1 MPWDLLDIVALSRLG
16 RLDSHDRVAL
26 MQRHADLE
34 GALAAVGAADVGLRA
49 EAERIIR
56 DASDNSVCILPWND
70 AQYPRSL
77 LEIDAPPILL
87 YVRGQLPMDGPGI
100 AVVGTRTCTAQYGKP
115 VTEKLVGVWTT
126 AGCSIISGLASGID
140 TLAHESC
147 LHHRGVT
154 IAVIASGIGRITPKA
169 ARSLSDRIV
178 ENNGAVVSEH
188 PFHVA
193 ALPPYFPARNRIIV
207 GLSRAV
213 VVVESKGSGGALI
226 TASFARRAGRPLWSV
241 PGSVL
246 SSRSIGTNALIEAGE
261 ARMLRTP
268 EEVLDD
274 LGIDPEPER
283 ASPLPDELESW
294 GSDVFSL
301 DDVALRWSTTTSDA
315 CIRLLQY
322 ELDGLVEQLPGA
334 QYRVK

>member
-16 RLDSHDRVAL
+16 RLDSHDRIAL
-26 MQRHADLE
+26 MQQYDDLQ

-56 DASDNSVCILPWND
+56 DASDNSVSIIPWND
-70 AQYPRSL
+70 ARYPRSL

-87 YVRGQLPMDGPGI
+87 YVRGQLPIDGPGI
-100 AVVGTRTCTAQYGKP
+100 GVVGTRTCTTQYGKP
-115 VTEKLVGVWTT
+115 VTEKLGGAWTT

-147 LHHRGVT
+147 LYHRGVT
-154 IAVIASGIGRITPKA
+154 VAVIASGIGRITPKA

-188 PFHVA
+188 PFHIA

-213 VVVESKGSGGALI
+213 VVVESKETGGALI
-226 TASFARRAGRPLWSV
+226 TASFARRAKRPLWSV
-241 PGSVL
+241 PGSIL

-301 DDVALRWSTTTSDA
+301 DDVAQRWATSTSDA

-334 QYRVK
+334 RYRVK